1 MSKIRVNSIV
11 NANDDGGPTFLK
23 GAKVSDGTILTVQGN
38 VNVSGVMTASN
49 FVGNGA
55 GLTGLPVVSAGSAWA
70 YNLLIDVL
78 PYRA

>member
-11 NANDDGGPTFLK
+11 NANDDGGPTFLR
-23 GAKVSDGTILTVQGN
+23 GATVSDGTILNVQGGI
-38 VNVSGVMTASN
+38 NVSGVITASN
-49 FVGNGA
+49 YVGDGS
-55 GLTGLPVVSAGSAWA
+55 GLTGLPVVSTGKAWA